1 MALWKVAWEAVTVG
15 IAEGGGVV
23 ASVLRAVQH
32 LSGSDPYPWGAEQVA
47 EVQECCDAVSA
58 PMWVVAQG
66 GGHQNV
72 VDTGQAQSSISH
84 RRPH

>member
-1 MALWKVAWEAVTVG
+1 MTVG

-23 ASVLRAVQH
+23 AVVLRAVQH
-32 LSGSDPYPWGAEQVA
+32 LSGHDPYPWGAEQVA
-47 EVQECCDAVSA
+47 EVHECCNTVLA

-66 GGHQNV
+66 GGHQNG

-84 RRPH
+84 WRPH